1 MIADLFIQ
9 QMVRQLVGGSGP
21 PTAFL
26 TPAGDPGLLGP
37 DSMPWEVHADFMA
50 MMIGGISSLVLQ
62 ALHPGAL
69 AGVWDHSSFRKDLQG
84 RLGRTAFFIAATT
97 YGPTAMANG
106 MIDKVNRIHGH
117 ITGTDEFGKPYSA
130 ADPHLL
136 NWVHLTETSSFM
148 RAYLFY
154 RNPNL
159 AKADID
165 RYFTEMRLI
174 GNRLGAVNLPDNA
187 LDTDKAITAY
197 LPELHFGERA
207 RAIVTLLDEY
217 PSSLH
222 SRPFVR
228 LVSKAGFLNLPDW
241 AYPLIGRKVPS
252 AFERNAVQ
260 SAINLIAKPI
270 RKALQNGVAAHSY
283 RRIYGL
289 NPTKGNPHAAK
300 P

>member
-1 MIADLFIQ
+1 MVDLFIQ
-9 QMVRQLVGGSGP
+9 QMVRQLVGESGP

-69 AGVWDHSSFRKDLQG
+69 AGVWDHSSFRTDLQG

-97 YGPTAMANG
+97 YGPTEMANG

-130 ADPHLL
+130 SDPHLL

-148 RAYLFY
+148 RAYLRY

-159 AKADID
+159 AKADMD

-174 GNRLGAVNLPDNA
+174 GNRLGAVGLPDTA
-187 LDTDKAITAY
+187 FDTDKAIAAY
-197 LPELHFGERA
+197 VPELHFGERA

-260 SAINLIAKPI
+260 SAINLIAKPV

-289 NPTKGNPHAAK
+289 NSTKGNPHAAK
-300 P
+300 H

>member
-1 MIADLFIQ
+1 MVDLFIQ

-69 AGVWDHSSFRKDLQG
+69 AGVWDHSSFRTDLQG

-97 YGPTAMANG
+97 YGPTEMANG

-130 ADPHLL
+130 SDPHLL

-148 RAYLFY
+148 RAYLRY
-154 RNPNL
+154 RNPNV
-159 AKADID
+159 AKADMD
-165 RYFTEMRLI
+165 RYFAEMRLI
-174 GNRLGAVNLPDNA
+174 GHRLGAVDLPDTAN
-187 LDTDKAITAY
+187 DTDKAIAAY
-197 LPELHFGERA
+197 APELHFGERA

-252 AFERNAVQ
+252 AFERSAVQ
-260 SAINLIAKPI
+260 SAINLIAKPV

-289 NPTKGNPHAAK
+289 NSTKGNPHAAK
-300 P
+300 H

>member
-1 MIADLFIQ
+1 MVDLFIQ
-9 QMVRQLVGGSGP
+9 QMVRQLVGGSRP

-69 AGVWDHSSFRKDLQG
+69 AGVWDHSSFRTDLQG

-97 YGPTAMANG
+97 YGSTAMANE

-117 ITGTDEFGKPYSA
+117 ITGIDEFGKPYSA
-130 ADPHLL
+130 SDSHLL

-148 RAYLFY
+148 RAYLRY

-159 AKADID
+159 AKAEMD
-165 RYFTEMRLI
+165 RYFAEMRLI
-174 GNRLGAVNLPDNA
+174 GNRLGAINLPDTT
-187 LDTDKAITAY
+187 LDTDQAIAAY
-197 LPELHFGERA
+197 VPELHFGERA

-217 PSSLH
+217 PSSLQ

-241 AYPLIGRKVPS
+241 AYPIIGRKVPS
-252 AFERNAVQ
+252 AFERSAVQ
-260 SAINLIAKPI
+260 SAINLIAKPV

-289 NPTKGNPHAAK
+289 NSTKGNSHAAK
-300 P
+300 H

>member
-1 MIADLFIQ
+1 MVDLFIQ

-69 AGVWDHSSFRKDLQG
+69 AGVWDHSSFRTDLQG

-97 YGPTAMANG
+97 YGPTEMANG
-106 MIDKVNRIHGH
+106 IIDKVNRIHGH

-130 ADPHLL
+130 SDPHLL

-148 RAYLFY
+148 RAYLRY

-159 AKADID
+159 AKADMD

-174 GNRLGAVNLPDNA
+174 GNRLGAVGLPDTA
-187 LDTDKAITAY
+187 FDTDKAIAAY
-197 LPELHFGERA
+197 VPELHFGERA

-252 AFERNAVQ
+252 AFERNTVQ
-260 SAINLIAKPI
+260 SAINLIAKPV

-289 NPTKGNPHAAK
+289 NSTKGNPHAAK
-300 P
+300 H

>member
-1 MIADLFIQ
+1 MADLFIQ
-9 QMVRQLVGGSGP
+9 QMVRQLVDGSGP

-69 AGVWDHSSFRKDLQG
+69 AGVWDHSSFRTDLQG

-97 YGPTAMANG
+97 YGPTTMANG
-106 MIDKVNRIHGH
+106 MINKVNRIHGH

-130 ADPHLL
+130 SDPHLL

-148 RAYLFY
+148 RAYLRY
-154 RNPNL
+154 RNPNV
-159 AKADID
+159 AKADMD
-165 RYFTEMRLI
+165 RYFAEMRLI
-174 GNRLGAVNLPDNA
+174 GNRLGAVDLPDTA
-187 LDTDKAITAY
+187 LDTDKAIAAY
-197 LPELHFGERA
+197 VPELHFGERA
-207 RAIVTLLDEY
+207 RAIVTLLDKY

-228 LVSKAGFLNLPDW
+228 LFSKAGFLNLPDW

-260 SAINLIAKPI
+260 SAINLIAKPV

-289 NPTKGNPHAAK
+289 NSAKGNPYAAQH
-300 P
+300 